1 MARAVDLGQPCGRKI
16 AGGAEQGEIDA
27 LRALSYL
34 YEQGGDVKKDDAEA
48 LNWLRMAALWG
59 DESSQ
64 RLLGDR
70 YASGK
75 GVAKDDVEAF
85 AYYRLASVYPSSPAL
100 KNLSAGK
107 KLAAMES
114 TMSADAREQGMQ
126 RADVLRSEIAA
137 RVKAREAERDAR
149 NATKLT
155 GR

>member
-1 MARAVDLGQPCGRKI
+1 MPEVLKWYRLAAV
-16 AGGAEQGEIDA
+16 QGEIEA
-27 LRALSYL
+27 LRSLSHL
-34 YEQGGDVKKDDAEA
+34 YEQGGDVKKDDAEV

-75 GVAKDDVEAF
+75 GVAKDEVEAF

-114 TMSADAREQGMQ
+114 TMSADARERGMQ

-137 RVKAREAERDAR
+137 RVKARETERDAR
-149 NATKLT
+149 NATKLS